1 MHRAWEVTRDLST
14 FLGFQAAGFLPEPD
28 SAATPVVLMGFD
40 KRYTEGLVESLASN
54 DFEPLIVSFYLI
66 LYLDISKTK

>member
-28 SAATPVVLMGFD
+28 SAATPVVLIGFD
-40 KRYTEGLVESLASN
+40 KRYTEGLVESLAN
-54 DFEPLIVSFYLI
+54 NNFVPLIVSFYLI
-66 LYLDISKTK
+66 LFLGMSKTK